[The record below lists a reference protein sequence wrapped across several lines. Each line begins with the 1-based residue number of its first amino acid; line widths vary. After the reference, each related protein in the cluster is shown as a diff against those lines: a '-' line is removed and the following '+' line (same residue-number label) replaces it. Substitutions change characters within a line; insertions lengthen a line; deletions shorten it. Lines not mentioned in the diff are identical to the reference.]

1 MGILDELYYGNI
13 DPHTRRVQPGTQ
25 LGKMRALLIQNEK
38 KMCAMLNEEQK
49 EWFER
54 CKELDGE
61 ISELQE
67 REMFTNGFCLAVRIM
82 AEVMST
88 MEIPSVDD

>member
-1 MGILDELYYGNI
+1 M
-13 DPHTRRVQPGTQ
+13 QPNSQ
-25 LGKMRALLIQNEK
+25 LSKMRALLVQNEN
-38 KMCAMLNEEQK
+38 KMRTMLNEEQRD
-49 EWFER
+49 WFER
-54 CKELDGE
+54 CKELEGE

-67 REMFTNGFCLAVRIM
+67 RELFANGFCLAVKIM